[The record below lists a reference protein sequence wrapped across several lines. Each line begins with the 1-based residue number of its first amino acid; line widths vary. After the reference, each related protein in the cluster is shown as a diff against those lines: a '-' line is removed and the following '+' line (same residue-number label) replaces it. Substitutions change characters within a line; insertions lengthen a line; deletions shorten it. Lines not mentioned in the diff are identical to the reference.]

1 MSRPVEVRTLL
12 LTAAS
17 ATVLVLAGCSS
28 SDLPASEPAD
38 VDDTPLDESATTQP
52 STSDVDEE
60 PVPLGDGSWRELA
73 QDDGSFH
80 PDEWAEA
87 QAACVREQGFAA
99 EGDNAERSV
108 RFEPVP
114 DDQQEAA
121 QEAITSCQQQVQI
134 DPRFNEDPDEQQL
147 EATYDW
153 YVNETIPCLEDEGFE
168 GNWDVP
174 TFETFAARWPT
185 AEQWNPWLQLTV
197 PVAEVERAQVTCPG
211 IPFDELWE

>member
-1 MSRPVEVRTLL
+1 MVLLAAACTAVPDSDDEVENLDGLDAPAGDDLL
-12 LTAAS
+12 E
-17 ATVLVLAGCSS
+17 G
-28 SDLPASEPAD
+28 PSESGEADPGDPAD
-38 VDDTPLDESATTQP
+38 DPE
-52 STSDVDEE
+52 
-60 PVPLGDGSWRELA
+60 PLGDGSWRELA
-73 QDDGSFH
+73 QEDGSFH

-99 EGDNAERSV
+99 EGNNAERSV

-114 DDQQEAA
+114 DEQQEAA
-121 QEAITSCQQQVQI
+121 QEAIASCQQRVQI

-168 GNWDVP
+168 ANWDVP

-185 AEQWNPWLQLTV
+185 PEQWNPYLQLTG
-197 PVAEVERAQVTCPG
+197 PFEEVEQAQFTCPG

>member
-1 MSRPVEVRTLL
+1 MVLLGAACSTGLPDEDGGVENVEGLEAPSEDDPPEGPSESDETDPGE
-12 LTAAS
+12 AADD
-17 ATVLVLAGCSS
+17 LEPLA
-28 SDLPASEPAD
+28 
-38 VDDTPLDESATTQP
+38 
-52 STSDVDEE
+52 
-60 PVPLGDGSWRELA
+60 DGSWRELA

-80 PDEWAEA
+80 PDEWAGA

-99 EGDNAERSV
+99 QGDNAERSV

-153 YVNETIPCLEDEGFE
+153 FVNETIPCLEDEGFE
-168 GNWDVP
+168 ANWDVP
-174 TFETFAARWPT
+174 SFETFAARWPT

-197 PVAEVERAQVTCPG
+197 PVAEVERAQAACPG

>member
-1 MSRPVEVRTLL
+1 VAVACSAVPDSEDAVENVEGLE
-12 LTAAS
+12 AP
-17 ATVLVLAGCSS
+17 AG
-28 SDLPASEPAD
+28 DELPEGPSESGEPEPGELG
-38 VDDTPLDESATTQP
+38 DDPE
-52 STSDVDEE
+52 
-60 PVPLGDGSWRELA
+60 PLGDGSWRELA
-73 QDDGSFH
+73 QEDGSFH

-99 EGDNAERSV
+99 EGNNAERSV

-114 DDQQEAA
+114 DEQQEAA
-121 QEAITSCQQQVQI
+121 QEAIASCQQRVRI

-147 EATYDW
+147 EAKYDW

-168 GNWDVP
+168 ANWDVP

-185 AEQWNPWLQLTV
+185 PEQWNPYLQLTG
-197 PVAEVERAQVTCPG
+197 PFEEVEQAQFTCPG